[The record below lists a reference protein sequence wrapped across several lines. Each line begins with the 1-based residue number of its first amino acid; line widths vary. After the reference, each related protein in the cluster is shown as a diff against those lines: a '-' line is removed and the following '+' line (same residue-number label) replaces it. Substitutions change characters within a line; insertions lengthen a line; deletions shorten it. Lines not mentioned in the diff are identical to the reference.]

1 MLEVANLVAGY
12 GKVQVLHGISLKV
25 EQGQLVTLIG
35 SNGAG
40 KTTTLRVLSGMVA
53 PMSGSV
59 TLAGA
64 EIGGLPTH
72 AITRRGL
79 AHSPEGRRVF
89 ATLSVADNL
98 QLGAFARLTGAR
110 PRGDVEADRNR
121 MYELFPRLKERRS
134 QLAGTLSGGE
144 QQMLAMARALMLH
157 PQVLHGISLRVEQGQ
172 LVTLIGSNGAGKT
185 TTLRV
190 LSGMVAPASGSVM
203 LGGVEIAGLP
213 THAITR
219 KGLAHSPEGRRVF
232 GTLSVADNL
241 QLGAFPRLTG
251 SRARGDVE
259 ADRGRMYELF
269 PRLKERRNQLAG
281 TLSGGEQQM
290 LAMARALMLDPEVLL
305 LDEPSMGLAPKL
317 VEEVFSTIARLK
329 AAKVTMLLVEQ
340 FAAAALDVADF
351 GYVMENGR
359 LSASGPAAALKNDPA
374 VRAAYL
380 GAAH

>member
-157 PQVLHGISLRVEQGQ
+157 PQVL
-172 LVTLIGSNGAGKT
+172 
-185 TTLRV
+185 
-190 LSGMVAPASGSVM
+190 
-203 LGGVEIAGLP
+203 
-213 THAITR
+213 
-219 KGLAHSPEGRRVF
+219 
-232 GTLSVADNL
+232 
-241 QLGAFPRLTG
+241 
-251 SRARGDVE
+251 
-259 ADRGRMYELF
+259 
-269 PRLKERRNQLAG
+269 
-281 TLSGGEQQM
+281 
-290 LAMARALMLDPEVLL
+290 L

-317 VEEVFSTIARLK
+317 VEEVFSIIARLK
-329 AAKVTMLLVEQ
+329 LAKVTMLLVEQ
-340 FAAAALDVADF
+340 FAAAALEVADF